1 MKGNKELRRQ
11 IQQRF
16 YQLKKETEDE
26 GDRTPLEVGSI
37 RLPTIY
43 EAGVLVMHALT
54 S

>member
-11 IQQRF
+11 IQQRI

-43 EAGVLVMHALT
+43 EAGRL
-54 S
+54 